1 MYENR
6 KGIEMST
13 GNKLP
18 VVSRFFQTNLYLD
31 KKSKKPCYF
40 SKQKRLPIHNLN
52 FSNLKKIIN
61 SEDTHGEKD
70 RAKPNLAQSSYLN
83 PIRANMKDGV

>member
-18 VVSRFFQTNLYLD
+18 AVSRFFQTNLYLD

-52 FSNLKKIIN
+52 FSNLKKN
-61 SEDTHGEKD
+61 NKLRGYSWGK
-70 RAKPNLAQSSYLN
+70 RQSQTKFGSKLV
-83 PIRANMKDGV
+83 PKSH